1 MSKYIGILI
10 ILINFNPLLKSQEA
24 INKNGIKNSVTV
36 KNTKSNKSLF
46 EKKAE
51 KLYDELSFASAVEY
65 YEALNKRK
73 IPTENNTRSLAE
85 CYYKL
90 YDFKNAE
97 TAYKNLNT
105 RFSNEINEIDLINYF
120 QCSKYNENYT
130 EADKTLNLISKKRT
144 ENIIY
149 NNHKKNSSYYTD
161 LKKDSTNYKI
171 INVKSVNSEYSEF
184 SPILLKNKNDNE
196 MIYASNRRNTSVKNK
211 TFSWDDS
218 YFMDLYSSQ
227 KKDSLLFIS
236 TKPMEKKVVG
246 KFHDGP
252 ISISNDE
259 KTIYLTKSNVLLKK
273 KSGRSLSVINLK
285 LYIIKRGLDGKLNE
299 PENFPYNSDEYSLGH
314 GVVSKDG
321 NRLYF
326 VSDMPGGFGQTDL
339 YYSDNENGKWSEPK
353 NLGPEIN
360 SEGREMFPYIHEDG
374 TLFYST
380 DGKAGL
386 GGLDLYFTTPISNT
400 FSDPKNLGYPINTHY
415 DDFGFSL
422 NKDIKTG
429 YFSSNRNGG
438 EGKDDIYFFRSKKNL
453 IGSLLKGFLFDLSNK
468 EIVPNVKLYLLDTNK
483 IVLDSI
489 ITNEKG
495 EYNFTTINSSQEYI
509 LTTVILPKY
518 YKENI
523 LINNLKTG
531 ENTLNIGLNPKYKL
545 ICTVNDA
552 QTKDILSHVKVIL
565 IDQSNQNSKNYETD
579 SSGTFIDFLKDKK
592 IGDLIEFTIKYEKQ
606 SFITIEKKYNFR
618 LEVNTIV
625 QIKEELQKLEIG
637 TDIAKI
643 IQINPIYFDLAK
655 SNIRADAAKELDK
668 IVKVM
673 QQNPSMTIELGSHTD
688 CRSSKAYN
696 LSLSDKRAK
705 SSAAYIISK
714 GIAKNRI
721 VGKGYG
727 ESILINGC
735 ECEGTVKSS
744 CSEIEHQANRRTEFL
759 ITKF

>member
-552 QTKDILSHVKVIL
+552 QTKDIISHVKVIL

>member
-1 MSKYIGILI
+1 MNKYILILT
-10 ILINFNPLLKSQEA
+10 ILINLNHLLKGQEVL
-24 INKNGIKNSVTV
+24 NKNGIKNIVSV
-36 KNTKSNKSLF
+36 KNTTSNKSLF

-51 KLYDELSFASAVEY
+51 KLYDELSFASAVEF

-73 IPTENNTRSLAE
+73 IPTENNTRCLAE

-97 TAYKNLNT
+97 MAYKSLNT
-105 RFSNEINEIDLINYF
+105 KFSNDINEIDLINYF

-130 EADKTLNLISKKRT
+130 EADKTLNIISKKRI

-184 SPILLKNKNDNE
+184 SPILLKNKNE

-227 KKDSLLFIS
+227 KKDSLLFSS

-246 KFHDGP
+246 NFHDGP

-259 KTIYLTKSNVLLKK
+259 KTIYLTKSNILLKK

-285 LYIIKRGLDGKLNE
+285 LYIIKRDLDGKLNE
-299 PENFPYNSDEYSLGH
+299 PENFPYNSDDYSLGH
-314 GVVSKDG
+314 AVVSKDG

-353 NLGPEIN
+353 NLGTEIN

-386 GGLDLYFTTPISNT
+386 GGLDLYYTTPNSNT
-400 FSDPKNLGYPINTHY
+400 FSEPKNLGYPVNTHY

-422 NKDIKTG
+422 NKDVKTG

-453 IGSLLKGFLFDLSNK
+453 IGSLLKGFFYDLSNK
-468 EIVPNVKLYLLDTNK
+468 ELIPNVKVYLLDTNK

-495 EYNFTTINSSQEYI
+495 EYNFNTINPSQEYI
-509 LTTVILPKY
+509 VTTSILPKY

-531 ENTLNIGLNPKYKL
+531 ENTFNIGLNPKYKL
-545 ICTVNDA
+545 ICTVKDA
-552 QTKDILSHVKVIL
+552 KTKDLISHVKAFI
-565 IDQSNQNSKNYETD
+565 IDQSNQNPKNYETD
-579 SSGTFIDFLKDKK
+579 SLGTFIDFLKDKK
-592 IGDLIEFTIKYEKQ
+592 TGDLVQFTIKYEKQ
-606 SFITIEKKYNFR
+606 SYITIEKKYNFK
-618 LEVNTIV
+618 LEVNTII
-625 QIKEELQKLEIG
+625 QINEELQKLEIG

-655 SNIRADAAKELDK
+655 SNIRADASKELDK

-673 QQNPSMTIELGSHTD
+673 QENPTMTIELRSHTD
-688 CRSSKAYN
+688 CRSSKANN

-714 GIAKNRI
+714 GISKNRI
-721 VGKGYG
+721 IGKGYG

-735 ECEGTVKSS
+735 ECEGAIKSS
-744 CSEIEHQANRRTEFL
+744 CSEAEHQANRRTEFL

>member
-1 MSKYIGILI
+1 MNKYILILT
-10 ILINFNPLLKSQEA
+10 ILINFNQLLKSQEVL
-24 INKNGIKNSVTV
+24 NKNGIKNSVSV
-36 KNTKSNKSLF
+36 KNTTSNKSLF

-51 KLYDELSFASAVEY
+51 KLYDELSFSSAVEF

-73 IPTENNTRSLAE
+73 IPTENNTRCLAE

-97 TAYKNLNT
+97 MAYKNLNAK
-105 RFSNEINEIDLINYF
+105 FSNEINEMDLINYF

-130 EADKTLNLISKKRT
+130 EADKTLNLISKKRI

-149 NNHKKNSSYYTD
+149 INHKKNSSYYTD

-184 SPILLKNKNDNE
+184 SPILLKNE

-227 KKDSLLFIS
+227 KKDSLLFSS

-246 KFHDGP
+246 NFHDGP

-259 KTIYLTKSNVLLKK
+259 KTIYLTKSNILLKK

-285 LYIIKRGLDGKLNE
+285 LYIIKRDLNGKLNE

-314 GVVSKDG
+314 AVVSKDG

-326 VSDMPGGFGQTDL
+326 ASDMPGGFGQTDL

-353 NLGPEIN
+353 NLGPEVN

-400 FSDPKNLGYPINTHY
+400 FSEPKNLGYPINTHY
-415 DDFGFSL
+415 DDFGFTL

-438 EGKDDIYFFRSKKNL
+438 EGKDDIYFFRSKENL
-453 IGSLLKGFLFDLSNK
+453 IGSLLKGFLYDLSNK
-468 EIVPNVKLYLLDTNK
+468 KILPNVKVYLLDTNK

-495 EYNFTTINSSQEYI
+495 EYNFNRINPSQDYIVTTS
-509 LTTVILPKY
+509 ILPKY
-518 YKENI
+518 YKEDI
-523 LINNLKTG
+523 LISKLKTG
-531 ENTLNIGLNPKYKL
+531 ENTFNIGLNPKYKL
-545 ICTVNDA
+545 ICTVKDA
-552 QTKDILSHVKVIL
+552 KTKDLLSQVKVIL
-565 IDQSNQNSKNYETD
+565 IDQSNQSSKNYETD
-579 SSGTFIDFLKDKK
+579 SLGTFIDFLKDKK
-592 IGDLIEFTIKYEKQ
+592 TGDLLQFTIKYEMQ
-606 SFITIEKKYNFR
+606 SYITIEKNYNFK
-618 LEVNTIV
+618 LEVNTII
-625 QIKEELQKLEIG
+625 QINEELQKLEIG

-673 QQNPSMTIELGSHTD
+673 QENPSMTIELRSHTD

-714 GIAKNRI
+714 GISRNRI
-721 VGKGYG
+721 IGKGYG

-744 CSEIEHQANRRTEFL
+744 CGEAEHQANRRTEFL

>member
-1 MSKYIGILI
+1 MNKYILILT
-10 ILINFNPLLKSQEA
+10 ILINFNQLLKSQEVL
-24 INKNGIKNSVTV
+24 NKNVIKNSVSV
-36 KNTKSNKSLF
+36 KKTISNKTLF

-65 YEALNKRK
+65 YEVLNKKNDPSGYNSRC
-73 IPTENNTRSLAE
+73 LAE

-97 TAYKNLNT
+97 LAYKNLNT
-105 RFSNEINEIDLINYF
+105 KFSNEINEIDLINYF
-120 QCSKYNENYT
+120 QCSKYNENYI
-130 EADKTLNLISKKRT
+130 EADKTLDIISKKRND
-144 ENIIY
+144 NIIY
-149 NNHKKNSSYYTD
+149 KNHKKNSSYYIE

-171 INVKSVNSEYSEF
+171 INLKSINSEYSEF
-184 SPILLKNKNDNE
+184 SPVLLKNKNE
-196 MIYASNRRNTSVKNK
+196 MIYASNRRNTGLKNK

-227 KKDSLLFIS
+227 KKDSLLFNS

-246 KFHDGP
+246 NFHDGP

-259 KTIYLTKSNVLLKK
+259 KTIYLTKSNILLKK
-273 KSGRSLSVINLK
+273 KSGKSLSVINLK
-285 LYIIKRGLDGKLNE
+285 LYIIKRDLDGKLNE
-299 PENFPYNSDEYSLGH
+299 PENFPYNSDDYSLGH
-314 GVVSKDG
+314 AVVSKDG

-386 GGLDLYFTTPISNT
+386 GGLDLYFTTPNSNT
-400 FSDPKNLGYPINTHY
+400 FSEPKNLGYPINTHY

-429 YFSSNRNGG
+429 YFSSNRSGG

-453 IGSLLKGFLFDLSNK
+453 IGSLLKGFLYDLSNK
-468 EIVPNVKLYLLDTNK
+468 EIVSNVKVYLLDTNK
-483 IVLDSI
+483 TVLDSI

-495 EYNFTTINSSQEYI
+495 EYSFNSINPSQDYIVTTS
-509 LTTVILPKY
+509 ILPKY
-518 YKENI
+518 YKEDI
-523 LINNLKTG
+523 LISKLKSG
-531 ENTLNIGLNPKYKL
+531 ENTFNIGLNPKYKL
-545 ICTVNDA
+545 ICTVKDA
-552 QTKDILSHVKVIL
+552 KTKDLIGNVKATI
-565 IDQSNQNSKNYETD
+565 IDQSNQNSKSYETD
-579 SSGTFIDFLKDKK
+579 SLGTFIDFLKDRKT
-592 IGDLIEFTIKYEKQ
+592 GELLQFTIKYEKQ
-606 SFITIEKKYNFR
+606 NYITIEKKYNFK
-618 LEVNTIV
+618 LDVNTKIEINEDL
-625 QIKEELQKLEIG
+625 QILEIG

-655 SNIRADAAKELDK
+655 FNIRADAAKELDK

-673 QQNPSMTIELGSHTD
+673 QENPTMTIELRSHTD

-705 SSAAYIISK
+705 SSANYIVSK
-714 GIAKNRI
+714 GIPKNRI
-721 VGKGYG
+721 IGKGYG

-735 ECEGTVKSS
+735 ECEGPTKST
-744 CSEIEHQANRRTEFL
+744 CSEAEHQANRRTEFL